1 MTMDY
6 RVRIVSDNKEM
17 KDFLELPLE
26 IYKDDPVWVSP
37 LISETSR
44 VLDTVANPYF
54 RNVNL
59 QKFICYKGD
68 EPVARTIIVINR
80 EHWNKFG
87 KKSAFF
93 GYFESVNDQ
102 EAVGQLFEVAAKYCQ
117 LKGAEYLEG
126 PFNPNHYS
134 ELGLLVSNFDSPQ
147 IFFETYNPEY
157 YMKLLES
164 TGFNVACRL
173 HTRINRDTANY
184 LRRNHPVSSNRN
196 NGDFRVRHFS
206 LFNMKAEL
214 ERIREIN
221 NDAFSYNWH
230 FLPLSQEEYLF
241 SAKFMFLVTY
251 PKLIIIVEHGKEPVG
266 VLQCVLNINN
276 ILRPMRGKV
285 RLPDYLRFLNGRR
298 SVSDIVIYA
307 IGIKK
312 AYQKTRVFK
321 LMFDGAYKIFQ
332 RYPVVSTTWMTEN
345 NVAATRASEL
355 LGLKPYKWFAIYEK
369 FL

>member
-1 MTMDY
+1 
-6 RVRIVSDNKEM
+6 M
-17 KDFLELPLE
+17 KDFLELPLK
-26 IYKDDPVWVSP
+26 IYKDDPIWVPP
-37 LISETSR
+37 LISETQR
-44 VLDTVANPYF
+44 TLNAEANPYF
-54 RNVNL
+54 TNASL

-68 EPVARTIIVINR
+68 EPVARTAVIINR
-80 EHWNKFG
+80 EHWKKFG

-93 GYFESVNDQ
+93 GFFESVNDE
-102 EAVGQLFEVAAKYCQ
+102 EAAGQLFEAAVKYCQ
-117 LKGAEYLEG
+117 LKGAEFLEG

-134 ELGLLVSNFDSPQ
+134 ELGLLINNFNSPQ

-164 TGFNVACRL
+164 SGFHVTCRL

-184 LRRNHPVSSNRN
+184 MRQHYDMSSGLNS
-196 NGDFRVRHFS
+196 GGFSVRHFS

-214 ERIREIN
+214 ERIREVN
-221 NDAFSYNWH
+221 NDAFSHNWH
-230 FLPLSQEEYLF
+230 FLPLTREEYLF
-241 SAKFMFLVTY
+241 SAKFMFFVTY
-251 PKLIIIVEHGKEPVG
+251 PRLIIIVEHGKEPVG

-276 ILRPMRGKV
+276 ILQPLKGKV
-285 RLPDYLRFLNGRR
+285 RVTDYYRFLRGRR
-298 SVSDIVIYA
+298 SINDIVIYA
-307 IGIKK
+307 IGVKK

-321 LMFDGAYKIFQ
+321 LLFDSACKIFQ

-345 NVAATRASEL
+345 NVSATRASEL